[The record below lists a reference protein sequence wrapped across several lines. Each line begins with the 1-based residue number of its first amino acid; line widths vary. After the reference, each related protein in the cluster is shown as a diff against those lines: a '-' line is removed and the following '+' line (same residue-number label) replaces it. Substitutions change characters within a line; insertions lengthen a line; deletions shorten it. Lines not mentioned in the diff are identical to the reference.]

1 VVGILLALK
10 ISDWNEDQ
18 KAQAELDLYIAQL
31 KEDMR
36 KAIAVAEKGVVATER
51 RKKETLDTLRIL
63 GNSSDEQSELALR
76 IKSEQLT

>member
-1 VVGILLALK
+1 VVGILFTLK

-36 KAIAVAEKGVVATER
+36 KAIAVAEKG
-51 RKKETLDTLRIL
+51 
-63 GNSSDEQSELALR
+63 
-76 IKSEQLT
+76 

>member
-1 VVGILLALK
+1 MVGILLALK

-18 KAQAELDLYIAQL
+18 KAQAELDLYIVQL

-36 KAIAVAEKGVVATER
+36 KAIAAAEKGVVATER
-51 RKKETLDTLRIL
+51 RKKETSDTLRIL